1 MAFYQ
6 YTAEGHTL
14 VRTLKSAREKTK
26 VVTGEIIEIE
36 DGVYEAG
43 RLMLAGFEQIE
54 DGAEL
59 LVDTIVEGA
68 KDIVEAITGSDET
81 TPAAPETPAV
91 EVTTEVTDDG
101 SKDITLEVTT
111 DTKETA
117 PESEES
123 KTSDETT
130 PATDE
135 PKVDGS
141 EGTDLGA
148 ESNASAPTGDEQ
160 SPESPAVT
168 ETPKITPTKKIK

>member
-14 VRTLKSAREKTK
+14 VQTKKSTREKTK
-26 VVTGEIIEIE
+26 VVNGEIIEIE
-36 DGVYEAG
+36 DGLHAAG

-54 DGAEL
+54 EGAEL
-59 LVDTIVEGA
+59 LVDTLVEGA
-68 KDIVEAITGSDET
+68 KDIVEAITGADET
-81 TPAAPETPAV
+81 TPAAPEAPETPAV

-111 DTKETA
+111 D
-117 PESEES
+117 
-123 KTSDETT
+123 
-130 PATDE
+130 E

-148 ESNASAPTGDEQ
+148 ESNASAPTGDETA
-160 SPESPAVT
+160 PETPAVT
-168 ETPKITPTKKIK
+168 ETPKITTTKKTK